1 MPSSRR
7 SGFAIATAMG
17 LTLGCAIQAQ
27 AALIPQ
33 LRFSFALNGG
43 PVTTIVDGGAGD
55 TDGVV
60 NGTIVLGTITP
71 IPGFTVFGSV
81 TTSNGTASDPGLI
94 GGFNILDSGS
104 TSVQNDTGA
113 PVHVQAAFSAFGF
126 TPAASSAFTSG
137 SGTFVNASGSPITL
151 QYYDDPANAWG
162 ASDPFDT
169 PGSLIDTFS
178 FVASG
183 LLSSFS
189 HNGGPFSVSDPAP
202 FSMTETF
209 DFMLPDGGRLI
220 SRGQGES
227 KPIPEPASLLLLGTG
242 LAGMGLLR
250 RFRKSA

>member
-1 MPSSRR
+1 MSRNCRSS
-7 SGFAIATAMG
+7 FAIATVIG
-17 LTLGCAIQAQ
+17 LTLGYAVQSQ

-33 LRFSFALNGG
+33 LRFSFSLNGG
-43 PVTTIVDGGAGD
+43 PVTTIVDGGVGD

-60 NGTIVLGTITP
+60 NGIIELGTITP

-81 TTSNGTASDPGLI
+81 TASNGTASDSGLI

-104 TSVQNDTGA
+104 TTVRNDTGA

-126 TPAASSAFTSG
+126 TPAALSAFTSG
-137 SGTFVNASGSPITL
+137 SGTFVNSSGSSITL
-151 QYYDDPANAWG
+151 KYYDDPANAWG
-162 ASDPFDT
+162 ASNPLDT
-169 PGSLIDTFS
+169 PGNLIDTFNYT
-178 FVASG
+178 ASG
-183 LLSSFS
+183 LLSSLS

-209 DFMLPDGGRLI
+209 DFTLPSGGRLV

-227 KPIPEPASLLLLGTG
+227 KPIPEPASLFLLGVG

-250 RFRKSA
+250 RFRKFA